1 MATRVVE
8 SKGEPWRE
16 ELRLWVKAGLKV
28 SQRELGGRQGD
39 RVEQIPRERQD
50 YRTERRNTGND
61 KEKKQE
67 KVEAGLDFLEMI
79 FIQVAFM

>member
-1 MATRVVE
+1 M
-8 SKGEPWRE
+8 
-16 ELRLWVKAGLKV
+16 
-28 SQRELGGRQGD
+28 SQRELGGQQGD

-50 YRTERRNTGND
+50 YRTERRSTGHD

>member
-1 MATRVVE
+1 M
-8 SKGEPWRE
+8 
-16 ELRLWVKAGLKV
+16 

-39 RVEQIPRERQD
+39 RVEQILRERQD